1 MGMPGLIKAMER
13 KVIAFDDEGEHMG
26 PQSNGSGSSWRT
38 AAISGLG
45 AVVLLLSGWSYADSR
60 AAQQQSSA
68 TISALAD
75 AQRIDRERIA
85 ILEEANRNVR
95 ESLQRIE
102 SVVNEIRDRRRQ

>member
-1 MGMPGLIKAMER
+1 VAYRRDL
-13 KVIAFDDEGEHMG
+13 
-26 PQSNGSGSSWRT
+26 
-38 AAISGLG
+38 GLG
-45 AVVLLLSGWSYADSR
+45 SR
-60 AAQQQSSA
+60 RAGAQRLGVFGCPRGSDA
-68 TISALAD
+68 ERGDDCHLAD

>member
-1 MGMPGLIKAMER
+1 MGMPGLLNAIER
-13 KVIAFDDEGEHMG
+13 KVIAFHDEGEHMG
-26 PQSNGSGSSWRT
+26 PQSNGNGTSWRT

-45 AVVLLLSGWSYADSR
+45 AVVLVLSGWAYSDAR
-60 AAQQQSSA
+60 AAATQSAA
-68 TISALAD
+68 TIATLAD

-102 SVVNEIRDRRRQ
+102 SVVNEIRDRRRP